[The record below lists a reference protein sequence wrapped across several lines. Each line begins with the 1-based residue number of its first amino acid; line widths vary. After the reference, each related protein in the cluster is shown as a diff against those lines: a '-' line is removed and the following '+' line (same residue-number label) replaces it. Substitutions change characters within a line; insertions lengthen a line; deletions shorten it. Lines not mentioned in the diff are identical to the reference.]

1 MKINDALAG
10 ALLAVLG
17 IAVLLATH
25 GYPQIHGQQIGP
37 AVFPSVVAL
46 VLIGCA
52 AILMFNGWR
61 ARAQRPWISVPDW
74 LGSRRHVTA
83 FVTVIAATI
92 LYIALGDIVGFF
104 IIGTATLLV
113 LFLVLRVKPVLATVT
128 AIVATAVI
136 WYAFYKLLRVPL
148 PWGVFQAF
156 AF

>member
-10 ALLAVLG
+10 ALLMALG
-17 IAVLLATH
+17 IAVLLATR

-46 VLIGCA
+46 VMIGCA

-61 ARAQRPWISVPDW
+61 TRAQHPWFSVPDW
-74 LGSRRHVTA
+74 LGSRRHVAA
-83 FVTVIAATI
+83 FVMVIAATI
-92 LYIALGDIVGFF
+92 VYIALGQILGFF
-104 IIGTATLLV
+104 IIGTVTLLA
-113 LFLVLRVKPVLATVT
+113 LFLVLRVKPLLATVT

>member
-1 MKINDALAG
+1 MKINDAIAG

-17 IAVLLATH
+17 IAVLLATRV
-25 GYPQIHGQQIGP
+25 YPQIHGQQIGP

-46 VLIGCA
+46 VMIGCA
-52 AILMFNGWR
+52 VILMFNGWR
-61 ARAQRPWISVPDW
+61 SRAQQPWVSVPDW

-83 FVTVIAATI
+83 FATVIAATI